1 MTITIT
7 DVIDDSAT
15 ITHGL
20 TTVSVI
26 VPTQIFTSSI
36 LPCHKD
42 VVMDRV
48 YEAGRRLRA
57 KEIRLDEYFGLLN
70 VAKVCWW
77 VGVLN

>member
-1 MTITIT
+1 MNVTISDTI
-7 DVIDDSAT
+7 DNSAT
-15 ITHGL
+15 ITHGSS
-20 TTVSVI
+20 TASAF
-26 VPTQIFTSSI
+26 VPTQTFTSKI

-70 VAKVCWW
+70 VAKVSWW
-77 VGVLN
+77 VTVLN